1 MGEGRRTPKIQPEVV
16 NGRREG
22 ESPCGGKSQGLLH
35 KWAFPNL
42 ERFSGA
48 GKLSTGEDLESQITV
63 LPLRLLWFNLER
75 LGRT

>member
-1 MGEGRRTPKIQPEVV
+1 
-16 NGRREG
+16 
-22 ESPCGGKSQGLLH
+22 LLH